1 MAAKNRCK
9 FAIGKNHAK
18 KALKNLI
25 WGRLGLH
32 LAGFGGGFGKGL
44 EALGAFGVVLET
56 LFFMLVC
63 GVVFKS
69 ALGAVWLGFW
79 FDFNGFWE
87 DFGRVLEGFGRVWEE
102 FASILGDSG
111 PLWTIL
117 GCWGVLGRFSQ
128 DFGWCSLLQWNS
140 F

>member
-1 MAAKNRCK
+1 M
-9 FAIGKNHAK
+9 
-18 KALKNLI
+18 
-25 WGRLGLH
+25 
-32 LAGFGGGFGKGL
+32 
-44 EALGAFGVVLET
+44 EA

-63 GVVFKS
+63 GMVFKS

-87 DFGRVLEGFGRVWEE
+87 DFGKVLEGFGRVWEE

-117 GCWGVLGRFSQ
+117 GCWGVLGRSSQ

>member
-1 MAAKNRCK
+1 M
-9 FAIGKNHAK
+9 
-18 KALKNLI
+18 
-25 WGRLGLH
+25 
-32 LAGFGGGFGKGL
+32 

-79 FDFNGFWE
+79 FDFNGFRE
-87 DFGRVLEGFGRVWEE
+87 DFGRVLEGFGKVWEE

-111 PLWTIL
+111 PLWAIL
-117 GCWGVLGRFSQ
+117 GCWGVWGRSSQ